1 MNPAAKYP
9 IGPFVE
15 LGRILQQELDE
26 GRLDPVIRRATEANC
41 WFTAESVAFA
51 IRAICSDMLQPELL
65 ETWLRPY
72 QKQGTKTVRRVG
84 IIMAGNIPLVGF
96 FDLMCVLLSGHG
108 CLYKPSS
115 KDSVLIDHIAELLT
129 GIDPSLPLQ
138 RMNGKRPDAVIAT
151 GSDNTNRYFRTIYH
165 DMPAL
170 FRGSRHS
177 IAVLTGDETPADL
190 TELRQDIF
198 TYFGMGCRNVSQ
210 LFLPRNYDTEPLMR
224 ALQKGPVTHPPYLHN
239 YRQAFALNTMQGK
252 PFTDGG
258 FFLLREGGEP
268 AQTVSELACTRYDS
282 LSEVEDWLSGYDS
295 RIQCV
300 VSDRIRH
307 PRRVRFGQAQHP
319 APTDYPDGIDVMKFL
334 LEL

>member
-1 MNPAAKYP
+1 M
-9 IGPFVE
+9 
-15 LGRILQQELDE
+15 
-26 GRLDPVIRRATEANC
+26 
-41 WFTAESVAFA
+41 
-51 IRAICSDMLQPELL
+51 
-65 ETWLRPY
+65 
-72 QKQGTKTVRRVG
+72 
-84 IIMAGNIPLVGF
+84 
-96 FDLMCVLLSGHG
+96 
-108 CLYKPSS
+108 
-115 KDSVLIDHIAELLT
+115 
-129 GIDPSLPLQ
+129 
-138 RMNGKRPDAVIAT
+138 
-151 GSDNTNRYFRTIYH
+151 
-165 DMPAL
+165 
-170 FRGSRHS
+170 
-177 IAVLTGDETPADL
+177 LTGDETPVDL
-190 TELRQDIF
+190 AELRQDIF

-224 ALQKGPVTHPPYLHN
+224 ALQKDPVTHPPYLHN

-282 LSEVEDWLSGYDS
+282 LSEVEDWLFGHDS

>member
-1 MNPAAKYP
+1 MAATVPKA
-9 IGPFVE
+9 G
-15 LGRILQQELDE
+15 
-26 GRLDPVIRRATEANC
+26 N
-41 WFTAESVAFA
+41 
-51 IRAICSDMLQPELL
+51 
-65 ETWLRPY
+65 
-72 QKQGTKTVRRVG
+72 KTVRRVG

-138 RMNGKRPDAVIAT
+138 RMNGKRLDAVIAT

-210 LFLPRNYDTEPLMR
+210 LFLPRNLRYGAAHARFTKRPGHSSAIPAQLSSGFCVEHD
-224 ALQKGPVTHPPYLHN
+224 AG
-239 YRQAFALNTMQGK
+239 QAFYGWRFFPATRRRRTRSNGKRTGLHPLRLAFRSRRLALRARLPNTMRRIG
-252 PFTDGG
+252 PYPPPSPGAFRTGPTSRSD
-258 FFLLREGGEP
+258 R
-268 AQTVSELACTRYDS
+268 
-282 LSEVEDWLSGYDS
+282 LSGWHRRDEIFTRTIKLQICCYNS
-295 RIQCV
+295 ECLAMKMTTSCATTCFR
-300 VSDRIRH
+300 
-307 PRRVRFGQAQHP
+307 PR
-319 APTDYPDGIDVMKFL
+319 
-334 LEL
+334 

>member
-1 MNPAAKYP
+1 
-9 IGPFVE
+9 
-15 LGRILQQELDE
+15 
-26 GRLDPVIRRATEANC
+26 
-41 WFTAESVAFA
+41 
-51 IRAICSDMLQPELL
+51 
-65 ETWLRPY
+65 
-72 QKQGTKTVRRVG
+72 
-84 IIMAGNIPLVGF
+84 MAGNIPLVGF

-115 KDSVLIDHIAELLT
+115 KDSVLIDHIAGLLT

-190 TELRQDIF
+190 AELRQDIF

-224 ALQKGPVTHPPYLHN
+224 ALQKDPVTHPPYLHN

-282 LSEVEDWLSGYDS
+282 LSEVEDWLPGHDS

-300 VSDRIRH
+300 VSNRIRH

>member
-115 KDSVLIDHIAELLT
+115 KDSVLIDHIAGLLT

-190 TELRQDIF
+190 AELRQDIF

-224 ALQKGPVTHPPYLHN
+224 ALQKDPVTHPPYLHN

-258 FFLLREGGEP
+258 FFLLEKAENPLKR
-268 AQTVSELACTRYDS
+268 
-282 LSEVEDWLSGYDS
+282 
-295 RIQCV
+295 
-300 VSDRIRH
+300 
-307 PRRVRFGQAQHP
+307 
-319 APTDYPDGIDVMKFL
+319 
-334 LEL
+334 